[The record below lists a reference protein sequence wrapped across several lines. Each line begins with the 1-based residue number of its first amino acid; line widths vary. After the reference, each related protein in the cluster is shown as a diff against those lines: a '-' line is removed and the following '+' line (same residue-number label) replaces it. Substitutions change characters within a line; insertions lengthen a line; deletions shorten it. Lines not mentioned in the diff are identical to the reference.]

1 MTTEAIVEGKR
12 FSLDPTRSL
21 GKGGEADV
29 YDLGDGRALKI
40 FKSPDHPDYRG
51 LPDRIRAA
59 SERLALQPR
68 KLRAFPS
75 GMPEEVVVPRALA
88 TDRSGNVVGYAMR
101 LVSGAQ
107 PLYRFADPTFRR
119 VGAKGAAVV
128 RLFEALSRTMRA
140 LHAAGVV
147 IGDFNDGNVLVIEE
161 DQPRLIDADSFQFG
175 GFACS
180 VFTER
185 FVDPLLCDAAVKAPR
200 LVRPY
205 TPSADWYAFNALLLQ
220 SLLCV
225 GPYGG
230 VHRPKD
236 PAKRVSSGERPL
248 RRLTIFDPEVQY
260 PKPATPYRVLPDEL
274 LHHFHGVFE
283 RDERAPFPPALLE
296 RLVLTPCAAC
306 GAEHGRTRC
315 PFCARVVVVAMPSAV
330 VVRGAVVCERVFA
343 TARGGAAAVIVYACI
358 ERGELRLV
366 HYEDGAY
373 RREDGAVVLRGPL
386 DPSLRVRI
394 RGARTVLG
402 RGGELAV
409 VAAGATGARI
419 SVDTDGTGPAFDA
432 NEDHHYWIQGGRLWR
447 DAPSAWEPGATER
460 IGDFLANQ
468 TRIFVGTGFGIGFY
482 RAGLLSRAF
491 VFDAE
496 RRGINDELRLPP
508 PRRIASRRDGIPR
521 RGAGV
526 ALLGSQAGGEDAPCL
541 PRLFPRGS
549 ARGLRGGGCGRWRLA
564 LQPPRE
570 VRRPRR
576 SFLGNGC
583 GARAGRS
590 RERNGPKDARLPRHG
605 GVRRRRLPIA
615 PRPARSLRGP
625 RPRGPRPPDEVTIET
640 KERTKTRKRTNEKE
654 PRDDHWNWNR
664 SPTTAILRP
673 EERHQPH
680 VRARPAAPYS
690 SRRPARGGQAI
701 ASRRRRPTSG
711 TFTFLLIDVQKDFCF
726 PQGSLYVGGRSG
738 RGALDDNRR
747 IAEFIYRNLGVLT
760 NVTTTLDTHFA
771 FQIFFPSFWVDAKG
785 EPLAPFREI
794 SSADIDRGDARPNPA
809 VAAWLCNGNYA
820 WLLKQARHYC
830 AELEKAGKYRLY
842 LWPPHCILGSDGH
855 ALAGVLHEAR
865 MFHSFVRGAQS
876 WVEVKG
882 GMRSRRT
889 IPSFARRSSL
899 ATTASLSRS
908 GIRSS

>member
-1 MTTEAIVEGKR
+1 VTTEAIVEGKR

-51 LPDRIRAA
+51 LPDEIRAA

-185 FVDPLLCDAAVKAPR
+185 FVDPLLCDAAAKAPR

-248 RRLTIFDPEVQY
+248 RRLTIFHPEVQY
-260 PKPATPYRVLPDEL
+260 PKPATGYQVLPDEL
-274 LHHFHGVFE
+274 LHHFRGVFE

-460 IGDFLANQ
+460 IGDVLANQ

-508 PRRIASRRDGIPR
+508 LAGSLLDVTASLDAARAWLFLALKQAGRTRHVCLVYSRAGALEASAEGDAGDGGWLSSLRGKCAVQGVLFSATDAGLVRVEVANGTVRKTRDFPATEEFVDDDCQLLPAR
-521 RGAGV
+521 RGLYV
-526 ALLGSQAGGEDAPCL
+526 V
-541 PRLFPRGS
+541 R
-549 ARGLRGGGCGRWRLA
+549 AREVLA
-564 LQPPRE
+564 LQM
-570 VRRPRR
+570 
-576 SFLGNGC
+576 
-583 GARAGRS
+583 
-590 RERNGPKDARLPRHG
+590 K
-605 GVRRRRLPIA
+605 
-615 PRPARSLRGP
+615 
-625 RPRGPRPPDEVTIET
+625 
-640 KERTKTRKRTNEKE
+640 
-654 PRDDHWNWNR
+654 
-664 SPTTAILRP
+664 
-673 EERHQPH
+673 
-680 VRARPAAPYS
+680 
-690 SRRPARGGQAI
+690 
-701 ASRRRRPTSG
+701 
-711 TFTFLLIDVQKDFCF
+711 
-726 PQGSLYVGGRSG
+726 
-738 RGALDDNRR
+738 
-747 IAEFIYRNLGVLT
+747 
-760 NVTTTLDTHFA
+760 
-771 FQIFFPSFWVDAKG
+771 
-785 EPLAPFREI
+785 
-794 SSADIDRGDARPNPA
+794 
-809 VAAWLCNGNYA
+809 
-820 WLLKQARHYC
+820 
-830 AELEKAGKYRLY
+830 
-842 LWPPHCILGSDGH
+842 
-855 ALAGVLHEAR
+855 
-865 MFHSFVRGAQS
+865 
-876 WVEVKG
+876 
-882 GMRSRRT
+882 
-889 IPSFARRSSL
+889 
-899 ATTASLSRS
+899 
-908 GIRSS
+908 